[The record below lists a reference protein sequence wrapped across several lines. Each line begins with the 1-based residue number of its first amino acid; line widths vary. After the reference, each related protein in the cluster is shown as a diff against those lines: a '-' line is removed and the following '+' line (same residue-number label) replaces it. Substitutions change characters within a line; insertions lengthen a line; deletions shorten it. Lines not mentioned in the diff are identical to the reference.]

1 MATEAAPAA
10 PAAPN
15 LLTKLKDAFLG
26 YLRAPKATVGNAL
39 NDDIKIPAILAGI
52 NALAAFLY
60 LWKLIGGFLGSIVDA
75 VNDAMSG
82 ISGMLGGSA
91 SMELEITYPFFIL
104 LLGGILLAVIFIGL
118 SALGLFCAAK
128 LTKKELTIQ
137 QSATVAAYDSI
148 FPTLLLL
155 VGILLGLIST
165 TAQLIVLPIAAILWA
180 IFSVRDAQ
188 EYAGLNPT
196 IASKNLAIQTVLMLV
211 VGGLSIYLAW
221 EIGLWCTGEVA
232 IEGEKIGEAIEQMT
246 KAFENFDITDMMGGL
261 F

>member
-1 MATEAAPAA
+1 MRT
-10 PAAPN
+10 
-15 LLTKLKDAFLG
+15 
-26 YLRAPKATVGNAL
+26 
-39 NDDIKIPAILAGI
+39 
-52 NALAAFLY
+52 
-60 LWKLIGGFLGSIVDA
+60 
-75 VNDAMSG
+75 
-82 ISGMLGGSA
+82 
-91 SMELEITYPFFIL
+91 
-104 LLGGILLAVIFIGL
+104 
-118 SALGLFCAAK
+118 AK

-155 VGILLGLIST
+155 VAILLGLIST